1 MGELLFPL
9 LGGKCL
15 ISGDHKHALKKKDVR
30 LLLPHEFGWKGLGM
44 GFKDAYYGEPDLM
57 VIPEGQED
65 AHIVLNTAFEEEEK
79 KKIRFRPDVR
89 ELSECIATAIT
100 FATIQSRRNSKIHG
114 SPTIRIDPAGFDI
127 VVYNPEFDVLLMSH
141 LGWTRKAL

>member
-1 MGELLFPL
+1 MGHLLLFRRFKYSIW
-9 LGGKCL
+9 GG
-15 ISGDHKHALKKKDVR
+15 G
-30 LLLPHEFGWKGLGM
+30 
-44 GFKDAYYGEPDLM
+44 
-57 VIPEGQED
+57 
-65 AHIVLNTAFEEEEK
+65 EEK
-79 KKIRFRPDVR
+79 DPIQTDVR

>member
-1 MGELLFPL
+1 MNTDFSIIVVLSYPYP
-9 LGGKCL
+9 
-15 ISGDHKHALKKKDVR
+15 IIWVI
-30 LLLPHEFGWKGLGM
+30 
-44 GFKDAYYGEPDLM
+44 YYYF
-57 VIPEGQED
+57 
-65 AHIVLNTAFEEEEK
+65 AVLNTAFEEEEK